1 MPTATQAQGYLTPI
15 TPYVRLPLLPPSLL
29 YIHTRDIAWV
39 TKEIAKERRKR
50 RKNSWKKM
58 GKNCELNPL
67 AACGIPIGPMYP
79 NVHPDM
85 HMDMDCQWSC
95 VSKCLSIYLPLSFA
109 HTHTLSVQ
117 VCAMYVSSEGFEL
130 GFAATMRANVTNKT
144 QRCEIKNDIRI
155 QIE

>member
-1 MPTATQAQGYLTPI
+1 MPTAAQAQEYLTPI
-15 TPYVRLPLLPPSLL
+15 TPLVRLHCPSPP

-39 TKEIAKERRKR
+39 TKEIAKGKRKMK
-50 RKNSWKKM
+50 KNSWEKL

-67 AACGIPIGPMYP
+67 AACRIPIGPMYP

-95 VSKCLSIYLPLSFA
+95 VSKCLSLSLSLSHT
-109 HTHTLSVQ
+109 HTHTLCVQ
-117 VCAMYVSSEGFEL
+117 VCAMYVSNEGFDL
-130 GFAATMRANVTNKT
+130 GFAATMHANVTNKT
-144 QRCEIKNDIRI
+144 QRCEIKNDIWI